1 MDNVAPALIV
11 DGLTQMGEYKAKL
24 APKDL
29 IIRGFLSGAILGL
42 ATVLAFTVAVQAEM
56 PFLGALAFPA
66 GFAII
71 IVMGYE
77 LVTGS
82 FAAVPMAFLKGRI
95 RLGALA
101 RNWTFGFTGNLIGS
115 LFFAV
120 LYYLYATKLGTSFG
134 DPVLQRVVDVAESK
148 TLAYSVQGAP
158 GYLVVFIKAL
168 LCNWMVTMGVVMSL
182 SSSST
187 LGKIFALW
195 LPIFTFFALG
205 LEHAVVNMFVIPA
218 GILLSADISV
228 TDWWVWNQLPVTLG
242 NIVGALLLTTLP
254 LYLTYARR
262 GGGPTGGAVR

>member
-1 MDNVAPALIV
+1 MDNVAPAEIV
-11 DGLTQMGEYKAKL
+11 GSLVHMGEYKAKL

-29 IIRGFLSGAILGL
+29 LIRGFLSGAILGL
-42 ATVLAFTVAVQAEM
+42 ATVLAFTVAVQSGM
-56 PFLGALAFPA
+56 PFVGALAFPA

-82 FAAVPMAFLKGRI
+82 FAAVPMAYLKGKVG
-95 RLGALA
+95 LGALA

-115 LFFAV
+115 LVFAL

-134 DPVLQRVVDVAESK
+134 DPVLQRVIDVAESK
-148 TLAYSVQGAP
+148 TLAYSVQGAS
-158 GYLVVFIKAL
+158 GYLVVFIKAV

-182 SSSST
+182 SSTST
-187 LGKIFALW
+187 LGKIVALW

-218 GILLSADISV
+218 GILLNADITV
-228 TDWWVWNQLPVTLG
+228 AGWWVWNQLPVTIG

-262 GGGPTGGAVR
+262 SGGGAGGVSQ